1 MRRILAVLL
10 TALLGLSL
18 TACSGRK
25 EPVPES
31 SETTVNTPSQ
41 EESNLNQEE
50 STLEAEEIPEL
61 ENITSNLSTSNVL
74 IVYFSCWGNTDYP
87 DDVDATTSASIVV
100 DEETRYGTTEY
111 VAHMIADEV
120 GGDLHRIET
129 VTPYTADFDEL
140 RDVNHDEMEQNYLPE
155 LKESNLDLSA
165 YDTVFVGYPVWA
177 TGVPQAVLSF
187 LNAYD
192 LSGKTVVPFCTH
204 DGYGAGS
211 SYQTI
216 AEASH
221 AAVSLDGL
229 AIEAVNVPDAQDTVE
244 KWLTDIGISGSDSEE
259 QKETAIQITI
269 GDRTLDGVLYDT
281 ALAEEIRG
289 YFPLTI
295 SMVEYGGREYYG
307 GVEFYPEN
315 LEGGQRNF
323 ENGEITYCEAHHNMA
338 IFYAQT
344 DNPNLSVDVIPIG
357 RVTSDLSVFDGL
369 DSREDIT
376 FSLVP

>member
-1 MRRILAVLL
+1 MRRISAVLL
-10 TALLGLSL
+10 TVLLGLSL
-18 TACSGRK
+18 TACSGGT
-25 EPVPES
+25 EPVLES
-31 SETTVNTPSQ
+31 SETIVNAPSQ

-50 STLEAEEIPEL
+50 GTLEAEEIPEL
-61 ENITSNLSTSNVL
+61 ENTTSNLSTSNVL
-74 IVYFSCWGNTDYP
+74 IVYFSRWGNTDYP
-87 DDVDATTSASIVV
+87 DAVDATTSASIVV
-100 DEETRYGTTEY
+100 DEEARYGTTEY
-111 VAHMIADEV
+111 VANMIADEL

-129 VTPYTADFDEL
+129 VNPYTADFDEL

-177 TGVPQAVLSF
+177 TGVPQAVMSF
-187 LNAYD
+187 LNEYD

-204 DGYGAGS
+204 DGYGAGG

-221 AAVSLDGL
+221 AAVSPDGL

-244 KWLTDIGISGSDSEE
+244 KWLTDIGISAADSEE

-269 GDRTLDGVLYDT
+269 GDSTLDGVLYDT
-281 ALAEEIRG
+281 ALAEEIKA

-295 SMVEYGGREYYG
+295 SMVGYGGREYYG

-344 DNPNLSVDVIPIG
+344 DNPDLSVDVIPIG
-357 RVTSDLSVFDGL
+357 RITSDLSIFDHL